1 MGYVSREVA
10 NGRFIS
16 ITVSVEGQKE
26 IDAYRSMLK
35 SDIPKCPHCGEP
47 LNPTVSNMMLKL
59 SSPLQS
65 IFGMEL
71 GSIVTV
77 CQKCNTRIESE
88 ITVDLE
94 GAFPSAI
101 AFMKELRKQYK
112 AKQNAAKGGA
122 PRG

>member
-10 NGRFIS
+10 NGRFVS

-26 IDAYRSMLK
+26 ADAYRSLLK
-35 SDIPKCPHCGEP
+35 SDISKCPHCGEP
-47 LNPTVSNMMLKL
+47 LNPAVSDMMLKL
-59 SSPLQS
+59 SSPLKD

-88 ITVDLE
+88 ITVDLK
-94 GAFPSAI
+94 GAFPSAV
-101 AFMKELRKQYK
+101 AFMEELRRQYK
-112 AKQNAAKGGA
+112 AKQNAARGGA
-122 PRG
+122 SRG